1 MLKQSLVALCLP
13 VCCCLLLLV
22 GCAGKLPQTLPL
34 STGEA
39 QEAGKLWDAFLA
51 GKRPVAV
58 DADIRLHW
66 NVLGGKGA
74 IGGTLQAQQPALLRF
89 AAADPL
95 GRSLILAVS
104 DGSAFTLV
112 DNRIGH
118 AYQGRVE
125 SKFWRSYVPEAVKPE
140 DLLSMLGG
148 FLREGDGMS
157 AKAEQDEESG
167 GFWYVWRDAQSIS
180 HHVLLDRQNGEMR
193 RHLLVGRQ
201 GKQVL
206 DLRYSDYQKDAKS
219 GFSWPKELQIS
230 GEAVT
235 GDLAIQVERLYS
247 HKPQGAAVYRLTPP
261 AHFTV
266 EQVR

>member
-1 MLKQSLVALCLP
+1 MLKQGLVALCFP
-13 VCCCLLLLV
+13 VCCCLLLLA
-22 GCAGKLPQTLPL
+22 GCAGKLPHTLPL
-34 STGEA
+34 STGET
-39 QEAGKLWDAFLA
+39 QEAGKLWETFLA

-66 NVLGGKGA
+66 NVLGGKGS
-74 IGGTLQAQQPALLRF
+74 IGGTLQAQRPALLRF

-104 DGSAFTLV
+104 DGHTFTLV

-118 AYQGRVE
+118 AYLGRVE
-125 SKFWRSYVPEAVKPE
+125 SKFWRSYVPEAIKPE

-148 FLREGDGMS
+148 YLREGDGVG
-157 AKAEQDEESG
+157 AKAAQDGEGG
-167 GFWYVWRDAQSIS
+167 GFWYVWRDARSIS
-180 HHVLLDRQNGEMR
+180 HHVLMERRNGEVR
-193 RHLLVGRQ
+193 RHLLVDGQ
-201 GKQVL
+201 GEQVL
-206 DLRYSDYQKDAKS
+206 DLRYEDYQKDAKS
-219 GFSWPKELQIS
+219 GFSWPRRLQIS

-235 GDLAIQVERLYS
+235 GDLAVEVERMYS
-247 HKPQGAAVYRLTPP
+247 HTPQGTAVYRLTPP